1 MYNICCS
8 VFAII
13 DIKCLAMYGY
23 RNYRNHGELWLVLQ
37 NKVNEFNIRLNFSS
51 ISAMRIQKFD

>member
-13 DIKCLAMYGY
+13 DIKCLAVYGF
-23 RNYRNHGELWLVLQ
+23 LM
-37 NKVNEFNIRLNFSS
+37 FAIMD
-51 ISAMRIQKFD
+51 ISCVEKKTKITGTMESYG